1 MLKFCVLA
9 SGSKGNSTYLSSN
22 YTNML
27 IDVGLTSSN
36 IDKKLLDLNIEP
48 KTITSILLTHTHA
61 DHINGL
67 KVFLKKYNPK
77 LYLTDKMYDE
87 LSISFPITNYEIIN
101 GDFDIG
107 DIHVDIIKTSH
118 DAADSNGYIFTSS
131 SSSLVYITDTGYINC
146 RYFEKLRN
154 KNAYIM
160 ESNHDVK
167 LLMNGKYPY
176 YLKQRVLS
184 DKGHLS
190 NEDSSYYLSEFIGA
204 NTSTIVLIHLSKEN
218 NTNEIAL
225 NTLNKILSSKNK
237 KVDNIVLSTQEES
250 TELITI

>member
-9 SGSKGNSTYLSSN
+9 SGSKGNSTYLSSS
-22 YTNML
+22 YTKML
-27 IDVGLTSSN
+27 IDAGLSSSN
-36 IDKKLLDLNIEP
+36 IEKKLLDLNIDP
-48 KTITSILLTHTHA
+48 KTIKSVLLTHTHV
-61 DHINGL
+61 DHIYGL
-67 KVFLKKYNPK
+67 KIFLKKYNPK

-87 LSISFPITNYEIIN
+87 LSMAFSITNYEIIN
-101 GDFDIG
+101 GDFDID

-118 DAADSNGYIFTSS
+118 DASDSNGYIFTSS
-131 SSSLVYITDTGYINC
+131 TSSLVYITDTGYINC
-146 RYFEKLRN
+146 RYFEKLKN
-154 KNAYIM
+154 KSAYIM
-160 ESNHDVK
+160 ESNHDIK

-190 NEDSSYYLSEFIGA
+190 NEDSSYYLSEFIGN

-225 NTLNKILSSKNK
+225 NTLNKVLNSKNK

-250 TELITI
+250 TGVITV

>member
-9 SGSKGNSTYLSSN
+9 SGSKGNSTYLSSS
-22 YTNML
+22 YTKML
-27 IDVGLTSSN
+27 IDAGLSSSN
-36 IDKKLLDLNIEP
+36 IEKKLLDLNIDP
-48 KTITSILLTHTHA
+48 KTIKSVLLTHTHV
-61 DHINGL
+61 DHIYGL
-67 KVFLKKYNPK
+67 KIFLKKYNPK

-87 LSISFPITNYEIIN
+87 LSMSFSITNYEIIN
-101 GDFDIG
+101 GDFDID

-146 RYFEKLRN
+146 RYFEKLKN

-160 ESNHDVK
+160 ESNHDIK

-190 NEDSSYYLSEFIGA
+190 NEDSSYYLSEFIGN

-225 NTLNKILSSKNK
+225 NTLNKVLNSKNK

-250 TELITI
+250 TEVITV